1 MSEQQSPPCPRTR
14 LGAKLRRMRRQAGLT
29 LDQAASRL
37 DKSRSSMYR
46 IENGR
51 TRVDVHLA
59 RSMMDLYGIRD
70 ITLLEEVREAVK
82 PVGGLPGTEG
92 ATRGQ

>member
-1 MSEQQSPPCPRTR
+1 
-14 LGAKLRRMRRQAGLT
+14 
-29 LDQAASRL
+29 
-37 DKSRSSMYR
+37 MYR